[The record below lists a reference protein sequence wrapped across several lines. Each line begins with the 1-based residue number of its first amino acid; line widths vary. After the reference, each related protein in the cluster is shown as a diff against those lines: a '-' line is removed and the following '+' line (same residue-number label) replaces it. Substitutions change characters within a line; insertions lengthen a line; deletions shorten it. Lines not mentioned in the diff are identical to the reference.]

1 MHSNAQG
8 LNAAASMTR
17 RRCTGGL
24 MASLVLAPLAWPT
37 AVHAHDSMGPVNP
50 PTLAPDLQITDHH
63 GRARA
68 LRELLGDH
76 ITVLQT
82 MFTGCS
88 TVCPIQ
94 GALFARVQQRLAQIN
109 TRQVV
114 QLLSISIDPLG
125 DSPQALNA
133 WLQRLQA
140 PASAHPPAPVKTPT
154 QPQPHSPPRWSAA
167 VPKMADVT
175 ALQRGLDGA
184 TAPSAKPADD
194 HSSRLYFFDAQARLR
209 WRSSELPSVDE
220 VMRVVNYLAP

>member
-1 MHSNAQG
+1 MT
-8 LNAAASMTR
+8 TR
-17 RRCTGGL
+17 RRMNGWMTGR
-24 MASLVLAPLAWPT
+24 MAGWVLTPIAWPT
-37 AVHAHDSMGPVNP
+37 ALHAHDSMGPVNP
-50 PTLAPDLQITDHH
+50 PTPAPDLTVTDHH

-94 GALFARVQQRLAQIN
+94 GALFARVQQRLAQIK

-154 QPQPHSPPRWSAA
+154 QMQTRPQPQPQTHSQPRWSAA

-184 TAPSAKPADD
+184 TTPSAKPADE

-220 VMRVVNYLAP
+220 VMRVVVQMAG

>member
-50 PTLAPDLQITDHH
+50 PTLAPDLQITDHQ

-68 LRELLGDH
+68 LRDLLGGH
-76 ITVLQT
+76 ISVVQT

-94 GALFARVQQRLAQIN
+94 GALFARVQQHLAQ
-109 TRQVV
+109 THARQVV

-140 PASAHPPAPVKTPT
+140 PSLTKTPT
-154 QPQPHSPPRWSAA
+154 PTQTQTQTPTPPRWSAA

-184 TAPSAKPADD
+184 TTSSAKPADE

-220 VMRVVNYLAP
+220 VMRVVVQMAG